1 MQKVYNFNCAEAF
14 AKITLDWKRWAKNT
28 GAKKFILGLSG
39 GKDSSVVAAL
49 AVKIFGAE
57 NVYGVFMPNTDY
69 KDENIVNELCKHLGL
84 EEGKNYFKACIHDA
98 YIAITSAMT
107 IINEIEISS
116 DTAINLPA
124 RLRMATIY
132 AYGQTLG
139 ARPLCTSNLS
149 ENVVG
154 YSTLYGDH
162 AGSYAPIAELTVTEV
177 IQLGEWLGLDK
188 KFTRKTPEDG
198 LSGKTDEENLGIT
211 YEELDKFIRTGQIS
225 SEEKREE
232 IIKKFKANSFKT
244 STVSI
249 PSPFMDLPFCIVPSN
264 WEF

>member
-1 MQKVYNFNCAEAF
+1 MRSSYNFNCAEAF
-14 AKITLDWKRWAKNT
+14 SHIALSWQRWAKET

-39 GKDSSVVAAL
+39 GKDSSIVATL

-57 NVYGVFMPNTDY
+57 NVYGVFMPNEDD
-69 KDENIVNELCKHLGL
+69 KDENLVKELCKYLGL
-84 EEGKNYFKACIHDA
+84 EEGKNYFKASIFDA
-98 YIAITSAMT
+98 YTAITSAMT
-107 IINEIEISS
+107 ISEVGISN
-116 DTAINLPA
+116 DTVTNLPA

-132 AYGQTLG
+132 AYGQSLD

-162 AGSYAPIAELTVTEV
+162 AGSYAPIAGLTVTEV

-244 STVSI
+244 STVAI
-249 PSPFMDLPFCIVPSN
+249 PSPFMDLPFCIAPSN
-264 WEF
+264 WDF

>member
-1 MQKVYNFNCAEAF
+1 MRKSYNFNCAEAF
-14 AKITLDWKRWAKNT
+14 AHITLKWKRWAKET

-39 GKDSSVVAAL
+39 GKDSSIVAAL

-57 NVYGVFMPNTDY
+57 NVYGIFMPNKDN
-69 KDENIVNELCKHLGL
+69 KDENIVKELCKYLGL
-84 EEGKNYFKACIHDA
+84 EEGKNYFKASIFDA
-98 YIAITSAMT
+98 CEDITCKMIDNKIDVSKNT
-107 IINEIEISS
+107 S
-116 DTAINLPA
+116 INLPA

-132 AYGQTLG
+132 AYGQSLD

-162 AGSYAPIAELTVTEV
+162 AGAYAPIAELTVTEV

-249 PSPFMDLPFCIVPSN
+249 PSPFMDLPFCVVPSN

>member
-1 MQKVYNFNCAEAF
+1 MRKSYNFNCAEAF
-14 AKITLDWKRWAKNT
+14 AHITLSWKRWAKET

-39 GKDSSVVAAL
+39 GKDRSIVATL

-57 NVYGVFMPNTDY
+57 NVYGIFMPNKDNR
-69 KDENIVNELCKHLGL
+69 DENLVKELCKYLGL
-84 EEGKNYFKACIHDA
+84 EEGKNYFKASIFDA
-98 YIAITSAMT
+98 CEDITCKMIDNKIDVSKNT
-107 IINEIEISS
+107 S
-116 DTAINLPA
+116 INLPA

-132 AYGQTLG
+132 AYGQSLD

-162 AGSYAPIAELTVTEV
+162 AGAYAPIAELTVTEV

-211 YEELDKFIRTGQIS
+211 YAELDQYIRTGVIS
-225 SEEKREE
+225 SDEKRKK
-232 IIKKFKANSFKT
+232 IINKFEANTFKT
-244 STVSI
+244 LVVDIPTPQMCLPMHVKSTDFV
-249 PSPFMDLPFCIVPSN
+249 F
-264 WEF
+264 

>member
-1 MQKVYNFNCAEAF
+1 MRKSYNFNCAEAF
-14 AKITLDWKRWAKNT
+14 AHITLKWKRWAKET

-39 GKDSSVVAAL
+39 GKDSSIVAAL

-57 NVYGVFMPNTDY
+57 NVYGVFMPNKDN
-69 KDENIVNELCKHLGL
+69 KDENLVKELCKYLGL
-84 EEGKNYFKACIHDA
+84 EEGKNYFKTSIFDACED
-98 YIAITSAMT
+98 ITCKMIDNKIDVSK
-107 IINEIEISS
+107 N
-116 DTAINLPA
+116 TAINLPA

-132 AYGQTLG
+132 AYGQSLD

-162 AGSYAPIAELTVTEV
+162 AGAYAPIAGLTVTEV

-211 YEELDKFIRTGQIS
+211 YEELDKFIRTGQIF

-232 IIKKFKANSFKT
+232 IIKRYEANSFKT
-244 STVSI
+244 STVAI
-249 PSPFMDLPFCIVPSN
+249 PHPTIDLPIRITSEDWMF
-264 WEF
+264 

>member
-1 MQKVYNFNCAEAF
+1 MRKSYNFNCAEAF
-14 AKITLDWKRWAKNT
+14 AHITLSWKRWAKET

-39 GKDSSVVAAL
+39 GKDSSIVATL

-57 NVYGVFMPNTDY
+57 NVYGVFMPNEDD
-69 KDENIVNELCKHLGL
+69 KDENLVKELCKYLGL
-84 EEGKNYFKACIHDA
+84 EEGKNYFKASIFDA
-98 YIAITSAMT
+98 CEDITSKMIDNKIDVSKNT
-107 IINEIEISS
+107 S
-116 DTAINLPA
+116 INLPA

-132 AYGQTLG
+132 AYGQSLD

-162 AGSYAPIAELTVTEV
+162 AGAYAPIAELTVTEV

-211 YEELDKFIRTGQIS
+211 YEELDKFIRTGQIF

-232 IIKKFKANSFKT
+232 IIKRYEANSFKT
-244 STVSI
+244 STVAI
-249 PSPFMDLPFCIVPSN
+249 PHPTIDLPIRITSEDWMF
-264 WEF
+264 

>member
-1 MQKVYNFNCAEAF
+1 MRKSYNFNCAEAF
-14 AKITLDWKRWAKNT
+14 AHITLSWKRWAKET
-28 GAKKFILGLSG
+28 GAKKFILGRSG
-39 GKDSSVVAAL
+39 GKDSSIVATL

-57 NVYGVFMPNTDY
+57 NVYGVFMPNKDN
-69 KDENIVNELCKHLGL
+69 KDENLVKELCKYLGL
-84 EEGKNYFKACIHDA
+84 EEGKNYFKASIFDA
-98 YIAITSAMT
+98 CENITCKMIDNKIDVSKNT
-107 IINEIEISS
+107 S
-116 DTAINLPA
+116 INLPA

-132 AYGQTLG
+132 AYGQSLD

-162 AGSYAPIAELTVTEV
+162 AGAYAPIAELTVTEV

-211 YEELDKFIRTGQIS
+211 YEELDKFIRTGQIF

-232 IIKKFKANSFKT
+232 TTKRYEANSFKT
-244 STVSI
+244 STVAI
-249 PSPFMDLPFCIVPSN
+249 PHPTIDLPSRITSEDWMF
-264 WEF
+264 

>member
-14 AKITLDWKRWAKNT
+14 AKITLDWRRWANDT

-84 EEGKNYFKACIHDA
+84 EKGKNYFKACIHDA
-98 YIAITSAMT
+98 YVAITSAMT
-107 IINEIEISS
+107 IINEVDISS

-124 RLRMATIY
+124 RLRMAMIY
-132 AYGQTLG
+132 AYGQSLG

-162 AGSYAPIAELTVTEV
+162 AGSYAPIGDLTVTEV

-211 YEELDKFIRTGQIS
+211 YAELDQYIRTGVIS
-225 SEEKREE
+225 SEEKRKK
-232 IIKKFKANSFKT
+232 IINKFEANTFKT
-244 STVSI
+244 LMVDIPTPQMCLPMHVKSTDFV
-249 PSPFMDLPFCIVPSN
+249 F
-264 WEF
+264 